1 MIAAI
6 YARKSTEQTGVRE
19 EIQPEFESIVSP
31 SPLKFW
37 SWIIG
42 RHGPN
47 EEFFLAR
54 KRRRGA

>member
-6 YARKSTEQTGVRE
+6 YARKTPSKLACARRFSQR
-19 EIQPEFESIVSP
+19 FESIVSP